1 MGSKYGGIG
10 FAIFILATV
19 AFAMFFPGICRKW
32 GDYETKGLIFP
43 LIQVIM
49 FGMGTTLGPADF
61 WRAFKM
67 PKAVLC
73 GMFLQFTVMPLL
85 GIGIG
90 KAFGFSPEIVA
101 GMILVGSAPGGVASN
116 VITYLAKGNVAL
128 SVTMTACS
136 TMASPLMTP
145 LLMSWLAGTIV
156 PVNFGSMFSS
166 IVWMIVFPIAGGL
179 LANEILKRLN
189 WRGAWIDRLLSLI
202 SMIGIAVVLAIIVAE
217 SRDDLLNVGLWLIL
231 AAIVHNGLGY
241 LLGYWGAYGVGLEE
255 SARRTVAI
263 EVGMQNCG
271 MATGLAITVLKS
283 TQIALPA
290 AIFGPW
296 MSVSGAMLAA
306 WWQGSAINSP
316 PNETSTCQTKTVS
329 TTN

>member
-1 MGSKYGGIG
+1 M
-10 FAIFILATV
+10 L
-19 AFAMFFPGICRKW
+19 
-32 GDYETKGLIFP
+32 
-43 LIQVIM
+43 
-49 FGMGTTLGPADF
+49 
-61 WRAFKM
+61 
-67 PKAVLC
+67 
-73 GMFLQFTVMPLL
+73 
-85 GIGIG
+85 
-90 KAFGFSPEIVA
+90 
-101 GMILVGSAPGGVASN
+101 
-116 VITYLAKGNVAL
+116 
-128 SVTMTACS
+128 
-136 TMASPLMTP
+136 SPLMTP

-179 LANEILKRLN
+179 MANEVLKRLK

-202 SMIGIAVVLAIIVAE
+202 SMLGIAIVLAIIVAE

-271 MATGLAITVLKS
+271 MATGLAISVLKS

-306 WWQGSAINSP
+306 WWQGSAIDSSSTP
-316 PNETSTCQTKTVS
+316 TSASENVSATVA
-329 TTN
+329 N